1 MASFIGN
8 TAVCSLLVLGV
19 AGSPAELG
27 HEGGVKLVGAEPLL
41 RPGGAVLAG
50 ALVLLALKL
59 LGIGGIEHN
68 TVGTLLTLSGLLV
81 RLLDS
86 RGGLLGGLLMS
97 LLGLLVGLLG
107 LLGGLLTLGRLLGL
121 LGGLLGL
128 LGGLL
133 GLLGLLHSLLSGL
146 GLGDR
151 LLGNLGILLDALGL
165 GLALLR
171 CLVELDGL
179 GLLRLV
185 LASSDL
191 HDVLRVHL
199 VRLRQLKCLLLLFEK
214 RFRSLQLLFET
225 CDDVHLGLHIEDL
238 LVNSELVLV
247 EAGDICLEHTSQSG
261 GAVHGLSDLV
271 VLLHLPL
278 LLRAL
283 LHEACHDRETAILDT
298 FELVAGFGSMC
309 RGHLGV
315 CFTSELFC
323 VASSGGNFRHRIIVR
338 SEHHMIMILHGINL
352 LFVHCISI
360 TLDKRLIH
368 GLDVIELLFWDNFVD
383 IAGKGS
389 SHTED
394 NHHRG
399 EERHDHLRAPC

>member
-81 RLLDS
+81 RLL
-86 RGGLLGGLLMS
+86 GGLLGG

-107 LLGGLLTLGRLLGL
+107 LLVSLLGLLVGLLGL

-394 NHHRG
+394 NHPRG
-399 EERHDHLRAPC
+399 AERHDHLRAPMY